1 MYKEILRGIGG
12 IDVYPVVSLIIFV
25 TFFTI
30 VIVRALRMDARRV
43 GRLAALPL
51 DVDAR
56 DEAIDGEISRRSG
69 AGNEVRR

>member
-30 VIVRALRMDARRV
+30 VVMRALRMDARRV

-51 DVDAR
+51 DGADAQI
-56 DEAIDGEISRRSG
+56 EEP
-69 AGNEVRR
+69 EVRR